1 MFHID
6 EMLKDKFRFR
16 HVTLWILVK
25 TKNKTQKKEHEKQ
38 SNLMNNL
45 DYLCIFL
52 THLAKDNVSLV
63 WQGELLP

>member
-1 MFHID
+1 VDFSQ
-6 EMLKDKFRFR
+6 
-16 HVTLWILVK
+16 
-25 TKNKTQKKEHEKQ
+25 NKKQNTKKEHEKQ

-63 WQGELLP
+63 WQGEL